1 MVNQIEDAV
10 GDMIERMKGKLPV
23 NVRAING
30 INFKALKVN
39 KVDGKNAKIGKD
51 EAQGKPHVRMA
62 TANV

>member
-30 INFKALKVN
+30 IDFKALKVK
-39 KVDGKNAKIGKD
+39 KVDGKSAKIGKK
-51 EAQGKPHVRMA
+51 EA
-62 TANV
+62 